1 MERKKYTNL
10 YEAEKTISNRF
21 VKIPRNSYWQSEG
34 YNVTGSKSVSKA
46 PSSGY
51 HLFWASS
58 LIRW

>member
-51 HLFWASS
+51 HLF
-58 LIRW
+58 

>member
-21 VKIPRNSYWQSEG
+21 VKIPRNSYWQCEG

-46 PSSGY
+46 
-51 HLFWASS
+51 LVVDTTFFERAAW
-58 LIRW
+58 